1 MTVKIILEKRGKQIP
16 PKQDKTAVI
25 VVGRFQP
32 PTLGHATLI
41 NAAKKA
47 WRDGKYD
54 AVIVFIVAGK
64 ETGKDKKRNPLSG
77 ESRQYYLE
85 HSSYSKGLRFA
96 VVGSAFDAFIKCR
109 ELGFEPMAVVGGK
122 FVEGEKE
129 ENRAEGY
136 KNLLDKYFK
145 DENDE
150 PIEHKAIVLER
161 NQHSDGVAGISGST
175 VRAAVL
181 ADRYDDFRD
190 MVAVTSDKVA
200 KKMFNELKDAMTKK
214 EEKEKKDD

>member
-1 MTVKIILEKRGKQIP
+1 MTVKIILEKRGKAIP

-25 VVGRFQP
+25 VIGRFQP
-32 PTLGHATLI
+32 PTKGHSLLM

-54 AVIVFIVAGK
+54 AVIVFVVEGK
-64 ETGKDKKRNPLSG
+64 ETSKDTKRNPLSG
-77 ESRQYYLE
+77 DARQYYLE

-150 PIEHKAIVLER
+150 PIDHKAIVLER
-161 NQHSDGVAGISGST
+161 NQHSDGVSGISGST
-175 VRAAVL
+175 VRAAVM
-181 ADRYDDFRD
+181 ADRYEDFAE
-190 MVAVTSDKVA
+190 MVALPSEKLI
-200 KKMFNELKDAMTKK
+200 KKMWNDLKDSLV
-214 EEKEKKDD
+214 KKDKE